1 MTQRSADDG
10 SKKAGDEDDVLEWV
24 DQVMATVAAEV
35 RRRRKELGWS
45 AQDLAHRCEEIGHP
59 IPRNVIANMESGRR
73 SNLPLVD
80 VMVLA
85 EALNTPP
92 ICLVYPVGYVD
103 DVQRLPL
110 QDPTSPLDALRWFT
124 GEETDL
130 GADDDMLRYF
140 RAHQAAGEK
149 LRSARRDEEY
159 ARYHAESAPNA
170 DRKAEALRVPP
181 RLPTTPKAVC
191 AGSAPS
197 SGKRE
202 SRLPIC
208 GPRLPP
214 PSTHPK
220 PTPTPSR
227 RMIFEGLHLSPL
239 FLPRPQDRQ
248 GTRRLLP
255 QAQQQEPLHVL
266 HTPGAAAPR

>member
-1 MTQRSADDG
+1 MTQRRAEHG
-10 SKKAGDEDDVLEWV
+10 SRKTDDEDDVLEWV

-45 AQDLAHRCEEIGHP
+45 AQVLADRCEEIGHP

-130 GADDDMLRYF
+130 GTDDDMLRYF
-140 RAHQAAGEK
+140 RAHHAAQER
-149 LRSARRDEEY
+149 LRRARRDEEY
-159 ARYHAESAPNA
+159 ARYHAETAPNA
-170 DRKAEALRVPP
+170 DRRAEALRSQA
-181 RLPTTPKAVC
+181 RA
-191 AGSAPS
+191 AEAADEA
-197 SGKRE
+197 E
-202 SRLPIC
+202 SRLRKIRAFIRQE
-208 GPRLPP
+208 GVTPP
-214 PSTHPK
+214 FLWPD
-220 PTPTPSR
+220 
-227 RMIFEGLHLSPL
+227 IEAAIESPETDPDTIEENDL
-239 FLPRPQDRQ
+239 
-248 GTRRLLP
+248 
-255 QAQQQEPLHVL
+255 
-266 HTPGAAAPR
+266 

>member
-1 MTQRSADDG
+1 MTQHRSHPREKKADDG
-10 SKKAGDEDDVLEWV
+10 DDVPEWV

-45 AQDLAHRCEEIGHP
+45 AQDLADKCEEIGHP

-92 ICLVYPVGYVD
+92 ICLLYPVGYVE

-110 QDPTSPLDALRWFT
+110 QHPTTSLDALRWFT

-140 RAHQAAGEK
+140 RAHHAAQEQM
-149 LRSARRDEEY
+149 RRAQQDEEHT
-159 ARYHAESAPNA
+159 RYQAKTVHKA
-170 DRKAEALRVPP
+170 DRKAEALRAQAQAAVAAE
-181 RLPTTPKAVC
+181 KA
-191 AGSAPS
+191 
-197 SGKRE
+197 K
-202 SRLPIC
+202 
-208 GPRLPP
+208 
-214 PSTHPK
+214 
-220 PTPTPSR
+220 
-227 RMIFEGLHLSPL
+227 
-239 FLPRPQDRQ
+239 
-248 GTRRLLP
+248 RRLHRVR
-255 QAQQQEPLHVL
+255 AFIQEEGV
-266 HTPGAAAPR
+266 TPPHLWPDVISAIESTGTDPDTTEENDL

>member
-1 MTQRSADDG
+1 MTQRRSHHGSSKAD
-10 SKKAGDEDDVLEWV
+10 DEDDVPEWV

-45 AQDLAHRCEEIGHP
+45 AQDLADRCAEIGHP

-92 ICLVYPVGYVD
+92 ICLLYPVGYIE

-110 QDPTSPLDALRWFT
+110 QDSTSTLDALRWFT

-140 RAHQAAGEK
+140 RVHHAAQEQ

-159 ARYHAESAPNA
+159 ARYHAQTAPNA
-170 DRKAEALRVPP
+170 DRKAEALRSQARAAETADDAEDRLRRVRAFIEEEGVTPP
-181 RLPTTPKAVC
+181 FLWPDLADVID
-191 AGSAPS
+191 S
-197 SGKRE
+197 SGSDPE
-202 SRLPIC
+202 TSEENDL
-208 GPRLPP
+208 
-214 PSTHPK
+214 
-220 PTPTPSR
+220 
-227 RMIFEGLHLSPL
+227 
-239 FLPRPQDRQ
+239 
-248 GTRRLLP
+248 
-255 QAQQQEPLHVL
+255 
-266 HTPGAAAPR
+266 

>member
-1 MTQRSADDG
+1 MTQSRSDHGYEKAD
-10 SKKAGDEDDVLEWV
+10 DEDDVLEWV
-24 DQVMATVAAEV
+24 DQVMATVAGEV

-45 AQDLAHRCEEIGHP
+45 AQDLADKCEEIGHP

-85 EALNTPP
+85 QALNTPP

-110 QDPTSPLDALRWFT
+110 QDSTSPLDALRWFT

-140 RAHQAAGEK
+140 RAHHAAQER

-159 ARYHAESAPNA
+159 ARYHAQTAPNA
-170 DRKAEALRVPP
+170 DRKAEALRSQARAAETAYNAENRLRRVRAFIEEEGVKPP
-181 RLPTTPKAVC
+181 
-191 AGSAPS
+191 
-197 SGKRE
+197 
-202 SRLPIC
+202 
-208 GPRLPP
+208 
-214 PSTHPK
+214 
-220 PTPTPSR
+220 
-227 RMIFEGLHLSPL
+227 
-239 FLPRPQDRQ
+239 FLWPD
-248 GTRRLLP
+248 L
-255 QAQQQEPLHVL
+255 
-266 HTPGAAAPR
+266 AAAIDSPGSDPDITEENDL